1 MKKEILTRKEF
12 DQLRISKANMMSKN
26 KTLFRNSIKLIEKAD
41 EHMFIHQNNF
51 FGEPSIKFS
60 DDLMRF
66 QELIYKT
73 KPDYVIEIGVA
84 WGGTTLFL
92 ANILEGIGKGKVIGV
107 DVYIPKHVKKN
118 ILNKKKLSKR
128 ISLITGSSISENIF
142 SKIKKIT
149 NGKNCT
155 VILDSNHTEEHVLQ
169 ELKMYSKIIKK
180 KLSYNCMRYSDKFHK
195 T

>member
-1 MKKEILTRKEF
+1 MKKKILTRKEF
-12 DQLRISKANMMSKN
+12 DQLRISKANMMSKD

-51 FGEPSIKFS
+51 FGEPSINFS

-118 ILNKKKLSKR
+118 ILN
-128 ISLITGSSISENIF
+128 SL
-142 SKIKKIT
+142 
-149 NGKNCT
+149 
-155 VILDSNHTEEHVLQ
+155 
-169 ELKMYSKIIKK
+169 
-180 KLSYNCMRYSDKFHK
+180 
-195 T
+195 

>member
-12 DQLRISKANMMSKN
+12 DQLRISKANMMSKD
-26 KTLFRNSIKLIEKAD
+26 KTLFSNSIKLIEKAD

-51 FGEPSIKFS
+51 FGEPSINFS

-92 ANILEGIGKGKVIGV
+92 ANILEGIGKGKVI
-107 DVYIPKHVKKN
+107 DE
-118 ILNKKKLSKR
+118 
-128 ISLITGSSISENIF
+128 SI
-142 SKIKKIT
+142 
-149 NGKNCT
+149 
-155 VILDSNHTEEHVLQ
+155 
-169 ELKMYSKIIKK
+169 
-180 KLSYNCMRYSDKFHK
+180 
-195 T
+195 